1 MKKIIF
7 VLTIFLLSLVLVSC
21 KEKPNKISNVQEFE
35 SLFEGAIKYDI
46 RIEEEC
52 EDGHIKGF
60 VCMGDND
67 NDEIVKN
74 ISLVSLSKDQNIVL
88 IGEEKRVLEIFD
100 ALSKKGYKSMY
111 YFDGGYQAYAQA
123 KGEGFVP
130 ETGCGC

>member
-1 MKKIIF
+1 MKRTIFIIIVCLF
-7 VLTIFLLSLVLVSC
+7 CLVLTSC
-21 KEKPNKISNVQEFE
+21 KKPNRVGDVQEFE

-46 RIEEEC
+46 RTEEEC
-52 EDGHIKGF
+52 ESGHIKGF

-74 ISLVSLSKDQNIVL
+74 ISLVSLSKDQNIIL
-88 IGEEKRVLEIFD
+88 IGDEKRVLEIFD
-100 ALSKKGYKSMY
+100 TLSKKGYKSMY
-111 YFDGGYQAYAQA
+111 YFDGGYQAYVEA